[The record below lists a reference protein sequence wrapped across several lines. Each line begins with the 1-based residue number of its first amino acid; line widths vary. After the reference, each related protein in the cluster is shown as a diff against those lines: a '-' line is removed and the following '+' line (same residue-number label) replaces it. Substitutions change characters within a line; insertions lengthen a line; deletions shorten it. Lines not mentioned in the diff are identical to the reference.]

1 MKQITRTVF
10 AGAAALLLLQSGTVG
25 AGAAGSP
32 AAVLGCISPGS

>member
-10 AGAAALLLLQSGTVG
+10 AGAAALLLQSETVG